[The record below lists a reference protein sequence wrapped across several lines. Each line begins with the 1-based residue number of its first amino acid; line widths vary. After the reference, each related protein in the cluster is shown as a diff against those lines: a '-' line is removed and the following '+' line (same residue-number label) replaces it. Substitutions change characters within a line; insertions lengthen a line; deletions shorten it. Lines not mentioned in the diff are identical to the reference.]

1 MDPKFFRKYSDIIA
15 EAEIPVAT
23 ADPDQ
28 VLKDKTIFAINFIK
42 RAIGMGFLKQ
52 YGGLETIDRQV
63 QDLTKYFK
71 GVKNKRL
78 LTAIRDLQ
86 NRFKII
92 IQSRRVLARGGL
104 GGPGIDWIIDK
115 LNYSIA
121 EVEKEL

>member
-15 EAEIPVAT
+15 EADIPVAT

-28 VLKDKTIFAINFIK
+28 VLRDKTIFAINFIK
-42 RAIGMGFLKQ
+42 RAIGMGFLKK

-78 LTAIRDLQ
+78 LTAIRSLQ
-86 NRFKII
+86 NTFKII

-104 GGPGIDWIIDK
+104 GGPSIDWIIDN

>member
-42 RAIGMGFLKQ
+42 RAIGMGFLKK
-52 YGGLETIDRQV
+52 YGGLETIDEQV

-71 GVKNKRL
+71 GVKNTRL
-78 LTAIRDLQ
+78 LTAIRSLQ
-86 NRFKII
+86 NTFKII

-104 GGPGIDWIIDK
+104 GGPSIDWIIDN

-121 EVEKEL
+121 EAEKEL

>member
-42 RAIGMGFLKQ
+42 RAIGMGFLKK
-52 YGGLETIDRQV
+52 YGGLETIDEQV

-78 LTAIRDLQ
+78 LTAIRSLQ
-86 NRFKII
+86 NTFKII

-104 GGPGIDWIIDK
+104 GGPSIDWIIDN